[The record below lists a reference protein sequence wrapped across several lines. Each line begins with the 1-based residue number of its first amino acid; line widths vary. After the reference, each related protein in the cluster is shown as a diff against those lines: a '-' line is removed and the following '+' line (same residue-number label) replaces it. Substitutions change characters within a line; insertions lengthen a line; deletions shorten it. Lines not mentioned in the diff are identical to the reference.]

1 MKREAV
7 VKVRVNQGLFRETL
21 LKRYNKCC
29 LCGVSDEHF
38 LVASH
43 IKPWVVSESDEKLD
57 PDNGFILCPNH
68 DKAFDGGYITFADD
82 GKIVI
87 SNGLTATDRMFL
99 ISPMVEPD
107 KIATF
112 LSTKDD
118 FVKSSLFMLFFF
130 CSIYALSKG

>member
-99 ISPMVEPD
+99 NIQPNMAIKLNSGNKKYLKYHKDNVFWK
-107 KIATF
+107 KIDNF
-112 LSTKDD
+112 
-118 FVKSSLFMLFFF
+118 
-130 CSIYALSKG
+130 